1 MVILLVALCGGLGAV
16 ARFVVDGF
24 VRSRVR
30 SIGSVGTVVIN
41 VTGAIAL
48 GILAGLVAA
57 HVAEPEWQI
66 VVGTGFLGGYTT
78 FSTTSFETVRLI
90 QQGRFRLAVGLALS
104 QLTLALAG
112 ATGGYVIGLHL

>member
-16 ARFVVDGF
+16 ARFVVDGL
-24 VRSRVR
+24 VRGRVR

-48 GILAGLVAA
+48 GIIAGLVAA
-57 HVAEPEWQI
+57 HVAQPDWQMVI
-66 VVGTGFLGGYTT
+66 GTGFLGGYTT

-112 ATGGYVIGLHL
+112 ATGGYMVGLHL

>member
-16 ARFVVDGF
+16 ARFVVDGL
-24 VRSRVR
+24 VRGRVR
-30 SIGSVGTVVIN
+30 SIGSVGTIVIN

-48 GILAGLVAA
+48 GIIAGLVAA
-57 HVAEPEWQI
+57 HVARPDWQMVI
-66 VVGTGFLGGYTT
+66 GTGFLGGYTT

-104 QLTLALAG
+104 QLALALAG